1 MKARNRLSLA
11 LIVALSAVG
20 LIATLILSWRPGLG
34 LDLQGGAS
42 VLMKPVGDVRPGA
55 LEKARSIIEQRVNGQ
70 GIGEADVRIEGNR
83 VLIEVPGV
91 KDPQALLK
99 LVGTTAELRFRPVV
113 QEIGPNTP
121 TDKPTATT
129 ASTGKAGTKT
139 GASTTSAKKSAG
151 TTTKSVPITKSVPT
165 SDAAPTTVADLGGA
179 GFDVVAQADTSVK
192 AASPTLP
199 PVSVTIKEGTADQT
213 VKIGSPGTTVAGG
226 KSPATTVKGKT
237 TTEIPPSPTPT
248 AAPDAGE
255 TAILAALKGIDPKTG
270 ATKAENDLPGAIV
283 IANGIKEDGV
293 SKRYIL
299 AESLANGEIVKE
311 AVAEV
316 SQGTGQWLVR
326 LNMTDSGTAK
336 FDQIAALTK
345 DKQLAIV
352 LDGVVQSAPFIRTD
366 RFNGTAE
373 ISGSFTETQA
383 KDLASVLR
391 YGSLPVKLEQQQVQ
405 TVSASLGRDSLRA
418 GILTGLLGLALVAA
432 YMMFYYRSLGL
443 VVVAGLLTSFGLLW
457 TFLSLLTRTS
467 GLALSLA
474 GAVGIIV
481 SVGVTVDSYV
491 VYFERLRDEIRHG
504 RSVDASIERGFKK
517 AWHTILAADGVS
529 ILGAFVL
536 YILTVGSVRG
546 FALMLMIS
554 TALDMLVAWFFTRPL
569 VSLLAHNKFFTTG
582 KWGVTSSGSFGGVTG
597 ANVAQVITPAGTRD
611 GIIRPGSAGRS
622 TGDSK

>member
-42 VLMKPVGDVRPGA
+42 VLMKPVGEVRPGA
-55 LEKARSIIEQRVNGQ
+55 LEKARSIIEQRVNGN

-91 KDPQALLK
+91 KDPQKLLDI
-99 LVGTTAELRFRPVV
+99 VGQTAELRFRPVV
-113 QEIGPNTP
+113 QEIGPSTP
-121 TDKPTATT
+121 TDPKAKPTTVPK
-129 ASTGKAGTKT
+129 GKAGAKA
-139 GASTTSAKKSAG
+139 GASTTTAKKPA
-151 TTTKSVPITKSVPT
+151 
-165 SDAAPTTVADLGGA
+165 DAPTTVADLGGA
-179 GFDVVAQADTSVK
+179 GFDVVAQADTTVK
-192 AASPTLP
+192 APATIP
-199 PVSVTIKEGTADQT
+199 PVSVTVGGGSSQT
-213 VKIGSPGTTVAGG
+213 VKITAPRTSVAGG
-226 KSPATTVKGKT
+226 KPAPTTVKGAS
-237 TTEIPPSPTPT
+237 EIPPAPTPT
-248 AAPDAGE
+248 DAQNAGE
-255 TAILAALKGIDPKTG
+255 TAILDALKGIDPKTG
-270 ATKAENDLPGAIV
+270 ATKPENDLPGAVV
-283 IANGIKEDGV
+283 IANGIAEDGV

-418 GILTGLLGLALVAA
+418 GILTGLLGLALVCA

-457 TFLSLLTRTS
+457 TFLSLLTKTS

-597 ANVAQVITPAGTRD
+597 ANVAQVVAPVGTRD
-611 GIIRPGSAGRS
+611 GIIRPGSANRS